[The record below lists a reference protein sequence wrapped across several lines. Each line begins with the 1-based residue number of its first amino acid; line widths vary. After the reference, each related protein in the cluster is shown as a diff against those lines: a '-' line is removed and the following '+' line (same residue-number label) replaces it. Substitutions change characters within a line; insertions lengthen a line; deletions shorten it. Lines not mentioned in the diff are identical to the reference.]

1 MNFRKTNKNMKTLE
15 NGQQVEIL
23 KVYRNASNLTK
34 IVNKETVYADLLKVR
49 MSDGQTKIIN
59 ELELNS

>member
-1 MNFRKTNKNMKTLE
+1 MKTLQ
-15 NGQQVEIL
+15 NGLQVEVL

-34 IVNKETVYADLLKVR
+34 IVNKETVFADLLKVR
-49 MSDGQTKIIN
+49 MSDGQTKIIS